1 MTNKQGMPCK
11 TVIGLVGSLALWIS
25 GILAGFALLQQYSLT
40 AGPMDKTE
48 VSAHAVLNAHRTP
61 GRPLLVMAVHP
72 RCSCTDASVAELGDL
87 LARSRGTCD
96 ALLLQFHPLD
106 GTPDSLVDLSPRQL
120 GGVKVPVL
128 LDRGGKIGAALGAAT
143 SGHTVFV
150 DASGEIRFN
159 GGLTTARDHRG
170 RSPGQNAIL
179 DMLGGGCSSL
189 TSAPVFGCTF
199 RPEGRPEVLE

>member
-25 GILAGFALLQQYSLT
+25 AILAGFALLQQYSLT
-40 AGPMDKTE
+40 GAPANQADAM
-48 VSAHAVLNAHRTP
+48 AHAVLNAHRTP

-96 ALLLQFHPLD
+96 AMLLQFQPLN
-106 GTPDSLVDLSPRQL
+106 GTPDWPVDISPRQL
-120 GGVKVPVL
+120 GGVKVPVV
-128 LDRGGKIGAALGAAT
+128 LDRGGRIGAALGAAT

-150 DASGEIRFN
+150 DAGGQIRFN
-159 GGLTTARDHRG
+159 GGLTTGREHRG

-179 DMLGGGCSSL
+179 DILGGGRPAL
-189 TSAPVFGCTF
+189 ATAPVFGCTF
-199 RPEGRPEVLE
+199 GPPCSSEVLQ